1 MTWIGVLRAAVVV
14 ILLAAPAQAQDQA
27 NAAAEAL
34 AHHLRVATGATSER
48 AAEDLVVLAQFYKAR
63 QMAPLWLGEE
73 GPNRRALA
81 LADVL
86 RNADRAGLDP
96 EDYSASAIDA
106 LLAADAPEQRAELE
120 LLLSLALIEITA
132 DLAAGRLEPN
142 KVDPE
147 LFLYPHEVEP
157 DQVIEAAARAPD
169 IAAFVASFEPAQP
182 EYRRLKAA
190 LAAYRARAAAG
201 GWSTVADGPTLKP
214 GMRDAR
220 VVQLRARLEVPA
232 PADPSLFDAP
242 LARAVEQFQFRHGL
256 EQDGFVGKDT
266 LAALNVP
273 IEARIRQML
282 LNMERRRW
290 MPDDPGARYVF
301 VNLADF
307 ELKVVDGPNTV
318 FDTRVVVGAPYHR
331 TPVFSDEMTYIEIN
345 PYWNVPPSIAR
356 KELLPKIQEDPGYLA
371 ANNFELLSDWSDSA
385 AILDPWTIDWAAV
398 TPDRFAYKLRQ
409 GPGPGNALGRIKF
422 MFPNRF
428 NIYLHDT
435 PARGLFAKDQ
445 RSFSHGCIR
454 VENPEQ
460 LGAFVLAGQPGWSLE
475 EIHDAIATG
484 QRMVVGLDEPLPV
497 HITYLT
503 AWVNKDG
510 SVHFRRDV
518 YGRDE
523 TLAAAL
529 LGSGA

>member
-1 MTWIGVLRAAVVV
+1 
-14 ILLAAPAQAQDQA
+14 
-27 NAAAEAL
+27 
-34 AHHLRVATGATSER
+34 
-48 AAEDLVVLAQFYKAR
+48 
-63 QMAPLWLGEE
+63 
-73 GPNRRALA
+73 
-81 LADVL
+81 
-86 RNADRAGLDP
+86 
-96 EDYSASAIDA
+96 
-106 LLAADAPEQRAELE
+106 
-120 LLLSLALIEITA
+120 
-132 DLAAGRLEPN
+132 
-142 KVDPE
+142 
-147 LFLYPHEVEP
+147 
-157 DQVIEAAARAPD
+157 
-169 IAAFVASFEPAQP
+169 
-182 EYRRLKAA
+182 
-190 LAAYRARAAAG
+190 
-201 GWSTVADGPTLKP
+201 
-214 GMRDAR
+214 
-220 VVQLRARLEVPA
+220 
-232 PADPSLFDAP
+232 
-242 LARAVEQFQFRHGL
+242 
-256 EQDGFVGKDT
+256 
-266 LAALNVP
+266 
-273 IEARIRQML
+273 
-282 LNMERRRW
+282 
-290 MPDDPGARYVF
+290 
-301 VNLADF
+301 
-307 ELKVVDGPNTV
+307 
-318 FDTRVVVGAPYHR
+318 
-331 TPVFSDEMTYIEIN
+331 MTYIEIN

-475 EIHDAIATG
+475 DIHDAIATG